1 MKAASVSLIHVLAN
15 LLESMPP
22 LRLYANVAGWANCVE
37 SVSIISG
44 ETVGQQDRKTSW
56 KYENLLWQQL
66 YYHPSIY
73 FTITQIFRTILIK
86 PGQQRSSSFSQKFP
100 RLLILFGLRLFSSP
114 ALTELVV
121 VWISASSSS
130 SPPVSAISSR
140 TCWFNNS
147 SSHPE
152 RRLHNSANS
161 TPAPPD

>member
-1 MKAASVSLIHVLAN
+1 MKAASVSLTRVLAN
-15 LLESMPP
+15 RYVFMLMLL
-22 LRLYANVAGWANCVE
+22 VE
-37 SVSIISG
+37 LTVLSQLASSLLPG
-44 ETVGQQDRKTSW
+44 ETVGQQDRKTFW
-56 KYENLLWQQL
+56 KCENLLWQQL
-66 YYHPSIY
+66 YYHLSIY
-73 FTITQIFRTILIK
+73 FTITQIFRIILIK

-121 VWISASSSS
+121 VWISVSSSS

>member
-1 MKAASVSLIHVLAN
+1 MKAASVSLTRLLAN
-15 LLESMPP
+15 RYVFMLSLL
-22 LRLYANVAGWANCVE
+22 VE
-37 SVSIISG
+37 LTVLSQLASSLLPG
-44 ETVGQQDRKTSW
+44 ETVGQQDRKTFW

-73 FTITQIFRTILIK
+73 FTITQIFRTFLIK

-130 SPPVSAISSR
+130 STPVSAISSR

>member
-1 MKAASVSLIHVLAN
+1 MKAASVSLTRVLAN
-15 LLESMPP
+15 HYVFMLMLL
-22 LRLYANVAGWANCVE
+22 VE
-37 SVSIISG
+37 LTVLSQLASSLLPG
-44 ETVGQQDRKTSW
+44 ETVGQQDRKTFW
-56 KYENLLWQQL
+56 KCENLLWQQI
-66 YYHPSIY
+66 YYHLSIY

-121 VWISASSSS
+121 VWISVSSSS

>member
-1 MKAASVSLIHVLAN
+1 MNVASVSLTRVLAN
-15 LLESMPP
+15 RYVFMLTLL
-22 LRLYANVAGWANCVE
+22 VE
-37 SVSIISG
+37 LTVLSQLASSLLPG

-66 YYHPSIY
+66 YYHLSIY
-73 FTITQIFRTILIK
+73 FTITQIFRIILIK